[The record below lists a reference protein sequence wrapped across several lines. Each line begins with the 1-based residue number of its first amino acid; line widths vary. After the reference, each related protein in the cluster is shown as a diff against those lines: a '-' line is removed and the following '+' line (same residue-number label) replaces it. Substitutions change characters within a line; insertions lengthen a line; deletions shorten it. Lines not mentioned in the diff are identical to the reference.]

1 MTETE
6 TTASARQF
14 EEAVNVLCD
23 QRNAA
28 IGTMRRTVL
37 ESTPLLDVNT
47 ITREFAAAALGVV
60 RDQVP
65 HLRAVPAAPAGWD
78 ALVTEYE
85 RRVDAARAAGDAVA
99 FAFSFFD
106 PLRGLDRRA
115 YELGATRC
123 PIRLLDGVTRTPQD
137 ARFAVAASEVCMDL
151 MTAYGSA
158 VMEHGGFVL
167 GPTRLQPFRT
177 NDDVVDDLSVTI
189 ARAWT
194 VAEPALRAIP
204 APATSES
211 TTIAGL
217 IDGIDAVL
225 AELPAGELA
234 IRRDLLKG
242 APFDALDTDGLERYG
257 LLGCTLR
264 DVL

>member
-1 MTETE
+1 
-6 TTASARQF
+6 
-14 EEAVNVLCD
+14 
-23 QRNAA
+23 
-28 IGTMRRTVL
+28 
-37 ESTPLLDVNT
+37 
-47 ITREFAAAALGVV
+47 
-60 RDQVP
+60 VP
-65 HLRAVPAAPAGWD
+65 SAPAGWD
-78 ALVTEYE
+78 ALVLEYE
-85 RRVDAARAAGDAVA
+85 RRVDAARAAGDATA

-123 PIRLLDGVTRTPQD
+123 PVRLGDGVTRTPQD

-151 MTAYGSA
+151 MSAYGSE
-158 VMEHGGFVL
+158 VMAHGGFML

-177 NDDVVDDLSVTI
+177 NDDIVDDLSVTI
-189 ARAWT
+189 AQAWA

-204 APATSES
+204 APATTEAAR
-211 TTIAGL
+211 IAGL

-225 AELPAGELA
+225 AEFPAGELA
-234 IRRDLLKG
+234 ARRDLLNG
-242 APFDALDTDGLERYG
+242 APFDVLDTEGLEHYG